1 MKDCFSCNITNYYI
15 NEKILPDDKKSTN
28 LEDLVSEVNRI
39 IEALENEKNL
49 ENSISN
55 YQKLIK
61 LNNIIEK
68 KFMGKSKEISQV
80 TKEKITRILQQ
91 NDKNR
96 KNC

>member
-1 MKDCFSCNITNYYI
+1 M
-15 NEKILPDDKKSTN
+15 NEKILLDDKKSTN

-80 TKEKITRILQQ
+80 TKEKITRILQK

-96 KNC
+96 KNR

>member
-1 MKDCFSCNITNYYI
+1 M
-15 NEKILPDDKKSTN
+15 
-28 LEDLVSEVNRI
+28 SEVNRI

-96 KNC
+96 KNR

>member
-1 MKDCFSCNITNYYI
+1 M
-15 NEKILPDDKKSTN
+15 NEKILLDDKKSTN

-96 KNC
+96 KNR

>member
-1 MKDCFSCNITNYYI
+1 M
-15 NEKILPDDKKSTN
+15 NEKILLDDKKSTN

-80 TKEKITRILQQ
+80 TKEKITTILKK

-96 KNC
+96 KNR

>member
-1 MKDCFSCNITNYYI
+1 MNV
-15 NEKILPDDKKSTN
+15 KILPDDKKSNN
-28 LEDLVSEVNRI
+28 LEDLVSEANRI
-39 IEALENEKNL
+39 IEVLENEKNL
-49 ENSISN
+49 DNSISN

>member
-1 MKDCFSCNITNYYI
+1 ITNYYM
-15 NEKILPDDKKSTN
+15 NEKILPDDKSSTN
-28 LEDLVSEVNRI
+28 LEDLLTEANRI

-68 KFMGKSKEISQV
+68 KFMGKSKEISQI
-80 TKEKITRILQQ
+80 TRAKITKILK
-91 NDKNR
+91 KNEKNQ

>member
-1 MKDCFSCNITNYYI
+1 M
-15 NEKILPDDKKSTN
+15 NEKILPDDKSSTN
-28 LEDLVSEVNRI
+28 LEDLLTEANRI

-68 KFMGKSKEISQV
+68 KFMGKSKEISRI
-80 TKEKITRILQQ
+80 TRAKIT
-91 NDKNR
+91 NVVKKNEKNQ

>member
-1 MKDCFSCNITNYYI
+1 M
-15 NEKILPDDKKSTN
+15 NEKILLDDKKSTN

-80 TKEKITRILQQ
+80 TKEKITRILQL

-96 KNC
+96 KNR

>member
-1 MKDCFSCNITNYYI
+1 M
-15 NEKILPDDKKSTN
+15 NEKILLDDKKSTN

-80 TKEKITRILQQ
+80 TKEKITRILKK

-96 KNC
+96 KKR

>member
-1 MKDCFSCNITNYYI
+1 M

-28 LEDLVSEVNRI
+28 LEDLVTEVNRI

-61 LNNIIEK
+61 LRDNPIQK
-68 KFMGKSKEISQV
+68 MP
-80 TKEKITRILQQ
+80 
-91 NDKNR
+91 
-96 KNC
+96 

>member
-1 MKDCFSCNITNYYI
+1 M
-15 NEKILPDDKKSTN
+15 NEKILLDDKKSTN

-80 TKEKITRILQQ
+80 TTEKITRILQQ

-96 KNC
+96 KNR

>member
-1 MKDCFSCNITNYYI
+1 M
-15 NEKILPDDKKSTN
+15 NEKILLDDKKSTN
-28 LEDLVSEVNRI
+28 LDDLVSEVNLI

-80 TKEKITRILQQ
+80 TKEKITRILKK

-96 KNC
+96 KNR

>member
-1 MKDCFSCNITNYYI
+1 M
-15 NEKILPDDKKSTN
+15 NEKILLDDKKSTN

-80 TKEKITRILQQ
+80 TKEKITRILKK

-96 KNC
+96 KNS

>member
-1 MKDCFSCNITNYYI
+1 M

-80 TKEKITRILQQ
+80 TKEKITRILKK

-96 KNC
+96 KNR

>member
-1 MKDCFSCNITNYYI
+1 M
-15 NEKILPDDKKSTN
+15 NEKILLDDKKSTN
-28 LEDLVSEVNRI
+28 LEDLMSEVNRI
-39 IEALENEKNL
+39 IEELENEKNL

-80 TKEKITRILQQ
+80 TKEKITRILKK

-96 KNC
+96 KNR

>member
-1 MKDCFSCNITNYYI
+1 M

-49 ENSISN
+49 ENSTSN

>member
-1 MKDCFSCNITNYYI
+1 M

-96 KNC
+96 KNR

>member
-1 MKDCFSCNITNYYI
+1 M
-15 NEKILPDDKKSTN
+15 NEKILLDDKKSTN

-49 ENSISN
+49 ENSTSN

-80 TKEKITRILQQ
+80 TKEKINRILKK

>member
-1 MKDCFSCNITNYYI
+1 M
-15 NEKILPDDKKSTN
+15 NEKILLDDKKSTN

-68 KFMGKSKEISQV
+68 KFMGKSKEISQL
-80 TKEKITRILQQ
+80 TKEKITRILKK

-96 KNC
+96 KNR

>member
-1 MKDCFSCNITNYYI
+1 M
-15 NEKILPDDKKSTN
+15 
-28 LEDLVSEVNRI
+28 SEVNRI

-49 ENSISN
+49 ENSTSN

>member
-1 MKDCFSCNITNYYI
+1 M
-15 NEKILPDDKKSTN
+15 NEKILLDDKKSTN

-68 KFMGKSKEISQV
+68 KFMGKSKEISQL
-80 TKEKITRILQQ
+80 TKEKKTRILKK

-96 KNC
+96 KNR

>member
-1 MKDCFSCNITNYYI
+1 M
-15 NEKILPDDKKSTN
+15 NEKILLDDKKSTN

-80 TKEKITRILQQ
+80 TKEKITRILQK

>member
-1 MKDCFSCNITNYYI
+1 M
-15 NEKILPDDKKSTN
+15 NEKILLDDKKSTN

-68 KFMGKSKEISQV
+68 KFMGKSKEISQL
-80 TKEKITRILQQ
+80 TKEKITRILQK

-96 KNC
+96 KNS

>member
-1 MKDCFSCNITNYYI
+1 M
-15 NEKILPDDKKSTN
+15 NEKILPDDKSSTN
-28 LEDLVSEVNRI
+28 LEDLLTEANRI

-68 KFMGKSKEISQV
+68 KFMGKSKEISQI
-80 TKEKITRILQQ
+80 TRDKITKILK
-91 NDKNR
+91 KNEKNQ

>member
-1 MKDCFSCNITNYYI
+1 M
-15 NEKILPDDKKSTN
+15 NEKILLDDKKSTN
-28 LEDLVSEVNRI
+28 LEDLMSEVNRI

-80 TKEKITRILQQ
+80 TKEKITRILKK

-96 KNC
+96 KNR

>member
-1 MKDCFSCNITNYYI
+1 M

-28 LEDLVSEVNRI
+28 LEDLVTEVNRI

-80 TKEKITRILQQ
+80 TKEKITRILQK

-96 KNC
+96 KNS

>member
-1 MKDCFSCNITNYYI
+1 M

-80 TKEKITRILQQ
+80 TKEKITTILKK

-96 KNC
+96 KNR

>member
-1 MKDCFSCNITNYYI
+1 M
-15 NEKILPDDKKSTN
+15 NEKILLDDKKSTN

-80 TKEKITRILQQ
+80 TKEKITRILQK

-96 KNC
+96 KNS

>member
-1 MKDCFSCNITNYYI
+1 M
-15 NEKILPDDKKSTN
+15 NEKILLDDKKSTN

-61 LNNIIEK
+61 LNSIIEK

-80 TKEKITRILQQ
+80 TKEKITRILQK

-96 KNC
+96 KNS

>member
-1 MKDCFSCNITNYYI
+1 M
-15 NEKILPDDKKSTN
+15 NEKILPDDKRSTD
-28 LEDLVSEVNRI
+28 LEDLVTEANRI

-80 TKEKITRILQQ
+80 TKEKITRILKK

-96 KNC
+96 KNR

>member
-1 MKDCFSCNITNYYI
+1 M
-15 NEKILPDDKKSTN
+15 NEKILLDDKKSTN

-49 ENSISN
+49 ENSTSN

-80 TKEKITRILQQ
+80 TKEKITRILHF
-91 NDKNR
+91 NNYR
-96 KNC
+96 KFVIKSNFIF

>member
-1 MKDCFSCNITNYYI
+1 M
-15 NEKILPDDKKSTN
+15 NEKILLDDKKSTN
-28 LEDLVSEVNRI
+28 LEDLMSEVNRI

-96 KNC
+96 KNR

>member
-1 MKDCFSCNITNYYI
+1 M
-15 NEKILPDDKKSTN
+15 NEKILLDDKKSTN
-28 LEDLVSEVNRI
+28 LEDLVSEVNLI

-80 TKEKITRILQQ
+80 TKEKITRILKK

-96 KNC
+96 KNR

>member
-1 MKDCFSCNITNYYI
+1 M

-68 KFMGKSKEISQV
+68 KFMGKSKEISQL
-80 TKEKITRILQQ
+80 TKEKITRILKK

-96 KNC
+96 KNR

>member
-1 MKDCFSCNITNYYI
+1 M
-15 NEKILPDDKKSTN
+15 NEKILLDDKKSTN
-28 LEDLVSEVNRI
+28 LEDLVSEANSI

-80 TKEKITRILQQ
+80 TKEKITTILKK

-96 KNC
+96 KNR

>member
-1 MKDCFSCNITNYYI
+1 M
-15 NEKILPDDKKSTN
+15 NEKILLDDKKSTN

-68 KFMGKSKEISQV
+68 KFMGKSKAISQG

-96 KNC
+96 KNR

>member
-1 MKDCFSCNITNYYI
+1 M
-15 NEKILPDDKKSTN
+15 NEKILPDDKRSTN
-28 LEDLVSEVNRI
+28 LEDLVTEVNRI

-68 KFMGKSKEISQV
+68 KFMGKSKEISQI
-80 TKEKITRILQQ
+80 TRAKITKILK
-91 NDKNR
+91 KNEKNQ

>member
-1 MKDCFSCNITNYYI
+1 M
-15 NEKILPDDKKSTN
+15 NEKILLDDKKSAN
-28 LEDLVSEVNRI
+28 LEDLVSEVNCI

-80 TKEKITRILQQ
+80 TKEKITRILKK

-96 KNC
+96 KNR

>member
-1 MKDCFSCNITNYYI
+1 MTK
-15 NEKILPDDKKSTN
+15 DKKVPISLLVPCKNEEGN
-28 LEDLVSEVNRI
+28 LE
-39 IEALENEKNL
+39 K
-49 ENSISN
+49 SISN

-96 KNC
+96 KNR